1 MDAIKILGSLLSS
14 GALSGGSAG
23 NVLGNILGSALGGSS
38 TSRQGGGMADVLGS
52 LLGGAQNNSSQG
64 GLGDV
69 LGGLLGGQT
78 NRQNSTGLN
87 DVLGSLLGGGQSA
100 NSKPNQGGLG
110 DVLGGLLG
118 GAQQP
123 SATQS
128 GGLGGLLGGLMG
140 SQPAPAQAQAG
151 QAGQTGGL
159 ADLLTAAVSKYMQGQ
174 NPSVP
179 DLSSQLIPNQ
189 QAAEQQASLM
199 IRAMINAAKADG
211 TIDPQEQER
220 IINKLGNISDSEADF
235 IRREF
240 EAPLNVAGFV
250 QSIPAGMGQAIYA
263 ISLAAIDLDTRT
275 EAQYLSQLAQGLN
288 LSPAACNALHEQVGA
303 PKLYS

>member
-78 NRQNSTGLN
+78 NRQNPTGLN

-140 SQPAPAQAQAG
+140 SQPAQAG

>member
-52 LLGGAQNNSSQG
+52 LLGGAQNNSNQG

-78 NRQNSTGLN
+78 NRQNPTGLN

-100 NSKPNQGGLG
+100 NSNSSQGGLG
-110 DVLGGLLG
+110 NVLGSLLG

-123 SATQS
+123 STGQS
-128 GGLGGLLGGLMG
+128 GGLGDLLGGLMG
-140 SQPAPAQAQAG
+140 GQQTQAG
-151 QAGQTGGL
+151 QGQASGGL

-174 NPSVP
+174 NPNVP

-220 IINKLGNISDSEADF
+220 IISKLGNISDSEADF

-250 QSIPAGMGQAIYA
+250 QSIPQGMGQAIYA
-263 ISLAAIDLDTRT
+263 ISLAAIDLDSRT

-288 LSPAACNALHEQVGA
+288 LSPTTCNALHEQVGA

>member
-38 TSRQGGGMADVLGS
+38 NSRQGGGMADVLGS
-52 LLGGAQNNSSQG
+52 LLGGAQNNSNQG
-64 GLGDV
+64 GLGNV
-69 LGGLLGGQT
+69 LGGLLGGQQG
-78 NRQNSTGLN
+78 NQ
-87 DVLGSLLGGGQSA
+87 
-100 NSKPNQGGLG
+100 NQGGLG
-110 DVLGGLLG
+110 DVLGSLLGGQQANQNQGGLGNVLGSLLG

-123 SATQS
+123 SAAQN

-140 SQPAPAQAQAG
+140 GQQAG
-151 QAGQTGGL
+151 QGGGGL
-159 ADLLTAAVSKYMQGQ
+159 ADLLTGAVSKYMQGQ
-174 NPSVP
+174 NPNLP

-189 QAAEQQASLM
+189 QAAEQQATLI
-199 IRAMINAAKADG
+199 IRAMINSAKADG
-211 TIDPQEQER
+211 TIDQQEQER
-220 IINKLGNISDSEADF
+220 IIGKLGNISDSEADF

-240 EAPLNVAGFV
+240 EAPLNVASFV
-250 QSIPAGMGQAIYA
+250 SSIPQGMGQQIYA

-288 LSPAACNALHEQVGA
+288 LSPEVCNALHEQVGA